1 MNVKKQKDR
10 ENLVDKGVQ
19 DKIKKLGHSTFATIE
34 QNKYMVVGYAAIELV
49 LALANS
55 QSDHVAHVAHLG
67 GMLFGLLLIMY
78 WKRKMRKNGYY
89 YY

>member
-1 MNVKKQKDR
+1 
-10 ENLVDKGVQ
+10 
-19 DKIKKLGHSTFATIE
+19 
-34 QNKYMVVGYAAIELV
+34 MVVGYAAIELV